1 MADLDTYSL
10 LTLFL
15 LPPILIIL
23 IHKLFTTAHPK
34 DRQTN
39 PRLPNSF
46 PIIGSYLAVR
56 NHSKDRLTWMTAQL
70 QASPTS
76 TVVMLKPLFGGEH
89 IITANPS
96 NVEHIL
102 KTKFAVYEKGN
113 VFTTILRDLLG
124 HGIFNVDGEEWK
136 LQRHVASHEF
146 STKSLRKFVEQVVDT
161 ELDHRLVPILAQ
173 AADNGM
179 VFDLQDLL
187 QRFAFDNICKIAFGY
202 DSALLLPSLPDS
214 PFADAFE
221 TAVAI
226 SSKRFR
232 LPESMLWRIKRFLNV
247 GSERQLRKAVSEV
260 RDFAANIVKQK
271 KQQVDDGPN
280 LSSSESDLNPDL
292 LSRFLKSGYSDEQFL
307 TDIVISFILA
317 GRDTTS
323 VALTWFFWLLA
334 KNPAVESEIVNEIK
348 QSDEN
353 PEGSAYD
360 YAKELVYT
368 HAALHESMRLY
379 PPVPEDSKQV
389 SADGVDDVWPDGS
402 VVRRGSTV
410 AYHIYAIG
418 RMESIW
424 GEDWAEFRPERWLEE
439 GEEGE
444 GRRKKVFVGKDPYSY
459 PVFQAGPRVCLGKEM
474 ALLQMKRM
482 VAGVLRRF
490 RVVPTAA
497 EEFEPVLLPY
507 LTGRME
513 GGLAVRFERRV

>member
-1 MADLDTYSL
+1 MDELDMYSL
-10 LTLFL
+10 LMLFL
-15 LPPILIIL
+15 LPPILFIL
-23 IHKLFTTAHPK
+23 IHKLLTTTNATNRK
-34 DRQTN
+34 TN
-39 PRLPNSF
+39 PRLPNSY
-46 PIIGSYLAVR
+46 PIIGSYLAIR
-56 NHSKDRLTWMTAQL
+56 AHSKDRLTWITAQL
-70 QASPTS
+70 QASPSS
-76 TVVMLKPLFGGEH
+76 TIVLLKPLFGGEH
-89 IITANPS
+89 VITANPS

-113 VFTTILRDLLG
+113 DFTTILRDLLG

-146 STKSLRKFVEQVVDT
+146 STNSLRKFVEQVVDM
-161 ELDHRLVPILAQ
+161 ELDHRLVPILAKV
-173 AADNGM
+173 ADKGM

-232 LPESMLWRIKRFLNV
+232 LPQSMLWRTKRFLNV

-271 KQQVDDGPN
+271 KQQVEDETK
-280 LSSSESDLNPDL
+280 LCSSESDLSLDL
-292 LSRFLKSGYSDEQFL
+292 LSRFLKSGHSEEQFL

-323 VALTWFFWLLA
+323 AALTWFFWLLA
-334 KNPAVESEIVNEIK
+334 KNPAVESEIVSEIR

-353 PEGSAYD
+353 PKGSAYD

-379 PPVPEDSKQV
+379 PPVPMDTKQV
-389 SADGVDDVWPDGS
+389 SADGVDDVLPDGS
-402 VVRRGSTV
+402 VVKRGSTI
-410 AYHIYAIG
+410 AYHIYAMG
-418 RMESIW
+418 RMESVW

-439 GEEGE
+439 REEG
-444 GRRKKVFVGKDPYSY
+444 GRKKRVFVGKDPYSY

-497 EEFEPVLLPY
+497 EGFEPVLLPY
-507 LTGRME
+507 LTGKME